1 MVTSITIETPFL
13 TDDVIKWLST
23 LEQLQEVHLAPN
35 FFVDPAAKDYAW
47 NLTPLESLK
56 QLQGLKLV
64 DMRVS
69 DSSWQAIGRMRTL
82 KGLSFYRC
90 RIDSHGSLPLANLKE
105 LVSIVVDFCNVDD
118 RFFAGLHELPRLKSL
133 RLAGGN
139 EKKFTIAAI
148 ESLATTN
155 LTGLYLDSDDF
166 GSAGTD
172 ALNRISSLQI
182 IEGISVSEA
191 VKFEKHPN
199 LLRINKQVRSKA
211 DGSPFIDP
219 NAPGERRWVLQP
231 SDLVD
236 KRLPANAQSTVPNQL
251 GAKAKAAQIIPLVIE
266 TSDGTSGERVNEFA
280 GRKDVLK
287 IKASSK
293 SDTPASISL
302 EVPLP
307 DDKEMLVY
315 QPDQRVYLYLS
326 FLPPTNGTARLMVRP
341 KQRPQSLLFLGVLNK
356 LDKRQQSMIERM
368 DGWVVVRIP
377 LMFLEA
383 DTTHFAIELTVD
395 GNPSAEAYWATPE
408 LRVESNVTH
417 EEVDPTKQTLFQ
429 SYLDR
434 ASNPYGR
441 LVDAATGKVLKEG
454 IGIGW
459 GSSPTSCLF
468 SSDGSHV
475 AIISKYHEY
484 NPSNSEDIEELWL
497 FALRPFRQLQKA
509 KSSRFTDIRFAE
521 DNTALLF
528 RHGGPAKISGK

>member
-1 MVTSITIETPFL
+1 M
-13 TDDVIKWLST
+13 
-23 LEQLQEVHLAPN
+23 N
-35 FFVDPAAKDYAW
+35 
-47 NLTPLESLK
+47 
-56 QLQGLKLV
+56 
-64 DMRVS
+64 RV
-69 DSSWQAIGRMRTL
+69 
-82 KGLSFYRC
+82 
-90 RIDSHGSLPLANLKE
+90 
-105 LVSIVVDFCNVDD
+105 
-118 RFFAGLHELPRLKSL
+118 
-133 RLAGGN
+133 
-139 EKKFTIAAI
+139 
-148 ESLATTN
+148 
-155 LTGLYLDSDDF
+155 
-166 GSAGTD
+166 
-172 ALNRISSLQI
+172 SSLQI
-182 IEGISVSEA
+182 IEGISDSEA

-199 LLRINKQVRSKA
+199 LLRINKQVRGKA

-231 SDLVD
+231 SDPVD
-236 KRLPANAQSTVPNQL
+236 KRLPANAPSTVPNQL
-251 GAKAKAAQIIPLVIE
+251 GAKSKAVQTIPMVIE
-266 TSDGTSGERVNEFA
+266 TSDGTPGERVKEFA

-293 SDTPASISL
+293 FDTSASMSF

-307 DDKEMLVY
+307 DDKEILVY
-315 QPDQRVYLYLS
+315 QPDRRVCFYLS
-326 FLPPTNGTARLMVRP
+326 FFPPPNGTARLMVRP
-341 KQRPQSLLFLGVLNK
+341 KQRLQSHLFLGVLNK
-356 LDKRQQSMIERM
+356 LDKRQQNMVERM

-417 EEVDPTKQTLFQ
+417 EEVDPTKQTIFQ

-459 GSSPTSCLF
+459 GNSSTSCLF

-475 AIISKYHEY
+475 AIISKHHDHH
-484 NPSNSEDIEELWL
+484 PSNSTDIEKLWL
-497 FALRPFRQLQKA
+497 FALRPFRQLQEA
-509 KSSRFTDIRFAE
+509 ESSRFTDIRFAE

-528 RHGGPAKISGK
+528 RHGGPAEISGK